1 MSQIVYN
8 QIKNTGWLRTNAT
21 PDIHYIM
28 FLSMHLIKL
37 LLHITGSI
45 RGSLGSIGFD

>member
-21 PDIHYIM
+21 PDIHYIN
-28 FLSMHLIKL
+28 LSMHLIKL